1 VISSCQKRTI
11 LGDGIDLENLING
24 IDERTPSKIKYWTR
38 RCTYMKVGNPILR
51 MMGRPCPD
59 YEIKTG
65 KWCNSG
71 AHKIVVT
78 IHKIK

>member
-1 VISSCQKRTI
+1 
-11 LGDGIDLENLING
+11 
-24 IDERTPSKIKYWTR
+24 
-38 RCTYMKVGNPILR
+38 MKVGNPILR